1 MANNNQNSETLKSR
15 ILSLTGDILMVIC
28 RVIVRSLL
36 WIAKHFWKRYFGLE
50 TPLYRLWWKAYAKS
64 MQRKLDLIHNTTLSV

>member
-15 ILSLTGDILMVIC
+15 ILSLIGDILMAIC

-36 WIAKHFWKRYFGLE
+36 WIAKHFWKRYFNIE
-50 TPLYRLWWKAYAKS
+50 TPVYKLWWSSHARI
-64 MQRKLDLIHNTTLSV
+64 MQKKLDQCHQINY

>member
-15 ILSLTGDILMVIC
+15 ILSLTGDIFMATC

-36 WIAKHFWKRYFGLE
+36 WVAKHFWKRYFNIE
-50 TPLYRLWWKAYAKS
+50 TPVYKLWWASHARI
-64 MQRKLDLIHNTTLSV
+64 MQKKLDSIHQNY

>member
-36 WIAKHFWKRYFGLE
+36 WIAKHFWKRYFGIE
-50 TPLYRLWWKAYAKS
+50 TPVYKLWWKAHTTA
-64 MQRKLDLIHNTTLSV
+64 MQKKLDMVHQSN